1 MDISEIKA
9 SLDSRDSQDRLRALT
24 ALREYEPD
32 VVVPLLKAKLRDPEF
47 LVRSFVAM
55 GLGRKQRA
63 DAFEAL
69 IDMLET
75 DRDHNVRAEAAN
87 SLSLYGEAAIPHL
100 VEAFLA
106 NDHWLI
112 RRSII
117 AALMEL
123 SDPEALFKV
132 CLVAL
137 NDQDLTVQESSI
149 DCLGFLANSSKS
161 AEALQQLL
169 LRVNADWWRVR
180 LHVAKSL
187 KPFNAPEAKAALQ
200 QLRQD
205 EDHRVVGAAMEALL

>member
-1 MDISEIKA
+1 MDISEIKV
-9 SLDSRDSQDRLRALT
+9 SLNSSNSQDRLKALT

-32 VVVPLLKAKLRDPEF
+32 VVVPLLKSKLRDPEF

-69 IDMLET
+69 LEMVKN
-75 DRDHNVRAEAAN
+75 DGDYNVRAEAAN
-87 SLSLYGEAAIPHL
+87 SLSLYGQAAIPYL
-100 VEAFLA
+100 VEAFRA

-123 SDPEALFKV
+123 SDPEALFEV
-132 CLVAL
+132 SLIAL
-137 NDQDLTVQESSI
+137 NDQDLTVQESGI
-149 DCLGFLANSSKS
+149 DCLGFLASSSKR
-161 AEALQQLL
+161 AEALQELL

-180 LHVAKSL
+180 LRVAKAL
-187 KPFNAPEAKAALQ
+187 RPFDAPEAKAALQ